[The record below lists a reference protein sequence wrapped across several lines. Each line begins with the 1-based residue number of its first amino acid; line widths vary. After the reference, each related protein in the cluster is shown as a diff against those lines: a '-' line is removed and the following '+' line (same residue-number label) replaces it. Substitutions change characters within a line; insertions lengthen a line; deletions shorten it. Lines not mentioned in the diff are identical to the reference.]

1 MYILFSINPKE
12 ISDNVLYITKINND
26 MDQKWKS
33 DKKATD
39 AWQVLRIQGEFIKG
53 FDELSELAPC
63 ISVFGSARTNPEDK
77 YYKEAVRLSE
87 LIVENG
93 YGVITGG
100 GPGIMEAANVGAY
113 GKDGKSIGLQIEL
126 PFEASA
132 NKYIDKLVTCRY
144 FFTRKVFFLKYSQAF
159 VGFPGGF
166 GTLDELF
173 ETMTLMQTGHLRML
187 PIVLVGKDYWKGMI
201 KWIKK
206 TMLEDGKISADD
218 LNLFKVVDTA
228 EDAME
233 YILSKMKENKPN
245 F

>member
-1 MYILFSINPKE
+1 MK
-12 ISDNVLYITKINND
+12 
-26 MDQKWKS
+26 DQKWKYNQ
-33 DKKATD
+33 KAED
-39 AWQVLRIQGEFIKG
+39 AWQVLRMQSEFIKG
-53 FDELSELAPC
+53 FDELSELTPC
-63 ISVFGSARTNPEDK
+63 ISVFGSARTDRDDK
-77 YYKEAVRLSE
+77 YYKEAVKLSE
-87 LIVENG
+87 LIVKNG

-100 GPGIMEAANVGAY
+100 GPGIMEAANLGAY
-113 GKDGKSIGLQIEL
+113 GNDGKSVGLQIEL

-173 ETMTLMQTGHLRML
+173 ETLTLIQTGHLRVL

-206 TMLEDGKISADD
+206 TMLEDGKISKED
-218 LNLFKVVDTA
+218 LDLFKVVDTA
-228 EDAME
+228 EEAME
-233 YILSKMKENKPN
+233 YILSKLEENKPN

>member
-1 MYILFSINPKE
+1 
-12 ISDNVLYITKINND
+12 

-39 AWQVLRIQGEFIKG
+39 AWQVLRIQSEFIKG

-77 YYKEAVRLSE
+77 YYKEAVKLSE
-87 LIVENG
+87 LITKNG

-126 PFEASA
+126 PFETSA
-132 NKYIDKLVTCRY
+132 NKYIDQLVSCRY

-159 VGFPGGF
+159 VAFPGGY

-173 ETMTLMQTGHLRML
+173 ETMTLVQTGHMRPV

-201 KWIKK
+201 NWIKK
-206 TMLEDGKISADD
+206 TMLEDGKVSKED
-218 LNLFKVVDTA
+218 LNLFKLVDTA
-228 EDAME
+228 EDAIS
-233 YILSKMKENKPN
+233 YILSQLDENKPN

>member
-1 MYILFSINPKE
+1 
-12 ISDNVLYITKINND
+12 
-26 MDQKWKS
+26 MDQQWKS

-53 FDELSELAPC
+53 FDELSELSPC
-63 ISVFGSARTNPEDK
+63 ISIFGSARTKQNDK
-77 YYKEAVRLSE
+77 YYIEAAKLAK
-87 LIVENG
+87 LIAENG

-100 GPGIMEAANVGAY
+100 GPGIMEAGNVGAY

-132 NKYIDKLVTCRY
+132 NDYIDKLVTCRY

-159 VGFPGGF
+159 VAFPGGF

-173 ETMTLMQTGHLRML
+173 ETLTLVQTGHMRPV
-187 PIVLVGKDYWKGMI
+187 PIVLVGKDYWKDMV

-206 TMLEDGKISADD
+206 TMLVDGKVSKED
-218 LNLFKVVDTA
+218 LDLFKVVDTA
-228 EDAME
+228 EDAMK
-233 YILSKMKENKPN
+233 YILSKMEENKPN